1 MSYLEVHEAGTV
13 RLVPL
18 TGGALTI
25 GRSPANELTVAGN
38 RVSRLHA
45 VVERFPSG
53 WSIRDLGS
61 TNGTTVNGAPL
72 RQARHLRDG
81 DRIEVGPARLLF
93 RAPGGHQATETVSA
107 DPPPPPPPLTRRER
121 DVLAALCEPYTAG
134 GAAFPEPP
142 SVRELGSRLQLS
154 ESAVKKHLTNL
165 YDKFGLTTNADRRR
179 ARLAAEAVH
188 RGVCTAHRP

>member
-13 RLVPL
+13 RLVAL
-18 TGGALTI
+18 TGDALTI
-25 GRSPANELTVAGN
+25 GRSPANELTIAGN

-45 VVERFPSG
+45 VVEHFASG

-93 RAPGGHQATETVSA
+93 RAPDGHPATETVTT
-107 DPPPPPPPLTRRER
+107 DPPPPLPPLTRRER

-134 GAAFPEPP
+134 GSAFPEPP
-142 SVRELGSRLQLS
+142 SVRGLGLRLELS

-179 ARLAAEAVH
+179 ARLAAEAVR
-188 RGVCTAHRP
+188 RGV